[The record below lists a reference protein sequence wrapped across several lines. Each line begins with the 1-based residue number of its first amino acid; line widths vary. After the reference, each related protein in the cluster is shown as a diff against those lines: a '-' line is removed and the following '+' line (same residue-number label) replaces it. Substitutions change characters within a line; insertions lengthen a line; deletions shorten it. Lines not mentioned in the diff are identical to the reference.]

1 MYTLY
6 ICIVCLC
13 ILPFI
18 RYISLPKPT
27 MSMLLDCVFHIPQE
41 DVMSKTQQ
49 VKQYK
54 KQIDQLNSELSV
66 YKEQAAAHKT
76 QV

>member
-1 MYTLY
+1 MYFV
-6 ICIVCLC
+6 I
-13 ILPFI
+13 I

-27 MSMLLDCVFHIPQE
+27 MSVLLDCVIDIPQE

-54 KQIDQLNSELSV
+54 KQIDQLTSEMSV
-66 YKEQAAAHKT
+66 YKEQAAVHKN